1 MAEIGEFVVL
11 SEVVYIVEQVRCFLL
26 YRFVLIQLDFVYFYK
41 YLNLCMFIYFKVNKK
56 KNLCRYV

>member
-26 YRFVLIQLDFVYFYK
+26 YRFVLIQLDFVYFYE
-41 YLNLCMFIYFKVNKK
+41 YLNL
-56 KNLCRYV
+56 RYVYLF

>member
-11 SEVVYIVEQVRCFLL
+11 SEVVYIVEQVSCFLL

-41 YLNLCMFIYFKVNKK
+41 YLNL
-56 KNLCRYV
+56 RYVILF